1 MLRHDGHRVWSCR
14 HQHGSTAQARACAEQ
29 ELRAPGSSELGLRLR
44 ELRRAAGLTMR
55 QAADTLDC
63 SEAKVSRLE
72 NGKVGV
78 SPRDVRDLL
87 DLYQVTGK
95 PRAAMLRAAQH
106 ARWLRRR
113 GGKPSPPDNAAKR
126 PGR

>member
-1 MLRHDGHRVWSCR
+1 MPEPTSATAPAGHAGHAGQQLTAGAAPASWRGVLRHDGHRVWSCR
-14 HQHGSTAQARACAEQ
+14 HQHGSTAQARA
-29 ELRAPGSSELGLRLR
+29 
-44 ELRRAAGLTMR
+44 
-55 QAADTLDC
+55 C

-113 GGKPSPPDNAAKR
+113 GGK
-126 PGR
+126 